1 LPYGNSFIKF
11 RTDANPDKL
20 EHEMSELNLNK
31 PDARQFAPAT
41 ERNRE
46 PILAVL
52 QQVLPAAGLASEL
65 ILEIASG
72 TGEHASFFAPQLA
85 PRYWL
90 PSDANADALA
100 SIQAWQ
106 QLAPSPYLLSPIALE
121 VSQSDW
127 PQTVRES
134 ETFLSVDAPLRVI
147 ININMIHIS
156 PWSATLG
163 LLAGA
168 GALLP
173 PDGIL
178 YLYGPYQQKGKHTSP
193 SNEAFDEMLKARD
206 PNWGVR
212 HLEDVVAAAAHHG
225 LQWQEVIA
233 MPANN
238 LSVIFK
244 KAG

>member
-1 LPYGNSFIKF
+1 
-11 RTDANPDKL
+11 
-20 EHEMSELNLNK
+20 MSEFNLNQ

-52 QQVLPAAGLASEL
+52 QQVLPASGL

-72 TGEHASFFAPQLA
+72 TGEHASFCAPQLA

-90 PSDANADALA
+90 PSDVNADALA

-106 QLAPSPYLLSPIALE
+106 QLTHSDYLLPPIILE

-134 ETFLSVDAPLRVI
+134 ETFLGVDASLTAI

-163 LLAGA
+163 LMAGA
-168 GALLP
+168 RALLP
-173 PDGIL
+173 PGGIL
-178 YLYGPYQQKGKHTSP
+178 YLYGPYQQKGEHTAP

-212 HLEDVVAAAAHHG
+212 HLEEVVVAANNHG
-225 LQWQEVIA
+225 LRWQQTIM

-238 LSVIFK
+238 LSVVFMK
-244 KAG
+244 ED

>member
-1 LPYGNSFIKF
+1 
-11 RTDANPDKL
+11 
-20 EHEMSELNLNK
+20 MSELNSELDIEK

-52 QQVLPAAGLASEL
+52 QRVLPDSGL

-85 PRYWL
+85 PCSWL

-100 SIQAWQ
+100 SIHAWQ
-106 QLAPSPYLLSPIALE
+106 QRTSSPYLLSPIALE

-134 ETFLSVDAPLRVI
+134 RPFLSVDAPLVAI
-147 ININMIHIS
+147 VNINMIHIS

-163 LLAGA
+163 LMAGA
-168 GALLP
+168 GALLSP
-173 PDGIL
+173 GGIL
-178 YLYGPYQQKGKHTSP
+178 YLYGPYQQNGKHTAP
-193 SNEAFDEMLKARD
+193 SNETFDEMLKARD
-206 PNWGVR
+206 PSWGVR
-212 HLEDVVAAAAHHG
+212 HLEDVITAAAEHG
-225 LQWQEVIA
+225 LDWQEAIA

-238 LSVIFK
+238 LSVIFRR
-244 KAG
+244 GVS

>member
-1 LPYGNSFIKF
+1 
-11 RTDANPDKL
+11 
-20 EHEMSELNLNK
+20 MSELDIDK

-46 PILAVL
+46 PILAAL
-52 QQVLPAAGLASEL
+52 QQVLPDSGL

-72 TGEHASFFAPQLA
+72 TGEHASFFTPQLA

-100 SIQAWQ
+100 SIQAWR
-106 QLAPSPYLLSPIALE
+106 QLTSSPYLLAPIALE

-127 PQTVRES
+127 SQIVRES
-134 ETFLSVDAPLRVI
+134 KTFLSVDAPLAAIV
-147 ININMIHIS
+147 NINMIHIS

-163 LLAGA
+163 LMAGA
-168 GALLP
+168 GTMLP
-173 PDGIL
+173 PGGIL
-178 YLYGPYQQKGKHTSP
+178 YLYGPYRQKGKHTAP
-193 SNEAFDEMLKARD
+193 SNQTFDEMLMARD
-206 PNWGVR
+206 PSWGVR
-212 HLEDVVAAAAHHG
+212 HLEDVIAAAAEHR
-225 LQWQEVIA
+225 LDWQETIA

-244 KAG
+244 RGVS

>member
-1 LPYGNSFIKF
+1 MVSLLFRF
-11 RTDANPDKL
+11 RTEVSLEKS
-20 EHEMSELNLNK
+20 EHEMSELDIHQ

-52 QQVLPAAGLASEL
+52 QQVLPASGL

-100 SIQAWQ
+100 SIRAWQ
-106 QLAPSPYLLSPIALE
+106 QRTSSKFLLSPIALE

-127 PQTVRES
+127 PQSVRES
-134 ETFLSVDAPLRVI
+134 EIFLGVDAPLAAI
-147 ININMIHIS
+147 ANINMIHIS
-156 PWSATLG
+156 PWAATLG
-163 LLAGA
+163 LMAGA

-173 PDGIL
+173 PGGIL
-178 YLYGPYQQKGKHTSP
+178 YLYGPYRQKGQHTAP

-212 HLEDVVAAAAHHG
+212 HLEDVIAAANRHG
-225 LQWQEVIA
+225 LRCQEAIA

-244 KAG
+244 REA

>member
-1 LPYGNSFIKF
+1 MGE
-11 RTDANPDKL
+11 RDAKTL
-20 EHEMSELNLNK
+20 
-31 PDARQFAPAT
+31 DARQFAPAT

-52 QQVLPAAGLASEL
+52 QQVLPASGL

-106 QLAPSPYLLSPIALE
+106 QLTPSKYLLSPIVLE

-134 ETFLSVDAPLRVI
+134 KAFLGIDAPLTAIV
-147 ININMIHIS
+147 NINMIHIS

-163 LLAGA
+163 LMAGA

-173 PDGIL
+173 VNGIL
-178 YLYGPYQQKGKHTSP
+178 YLYGPYRQKGNTAP

-212 HLEDVVAAAAHHG
+212 HLEDVIAAAANHDLH
-225 LQWQEVIA
+225 WQETIA

-238 LSVIFK
+238 LSVTFK
-244 KAG
+244 RGARQEA